1 MFLFKERIWEPQH
14 KRFHYPEPIDS
25 EFGIVSFD
33 SLYYEGDIV
42 VGEFGY
48 INTGIG
54 IVRFGEWEQDGSGGE
69 YSSSPCYG
77 FYVER
82 MRILLPD
89 WEDPDDAYG
98 ESYYKT
104 VSILDFKFDK
114 IGNIHEN
121 PELVNEYEKI

>member
-1 MFLFKERIWEPQH
+1 MKNSLYTRDWESLTEKFRHPNDVTV
-14 KRFHYPEPIDS
+14 EL
-25 EFGIVSFD
+25 GIAAFENI
-33 SLYYEGDIV
+33 YYEGDIV

-69 YSSSPCYG
+69 YGSSQCFG

-82 MRILLPD
+82 MRIFVPE
-89 WEDPDDAYG
+89 WEDPEDIWE
-98 ESYYKT
+98 ESWYKT
-104 VSILDFKFDK
+104 VSILDFEFKI

-121 PELVNEYEKI
+121 PKIIDEYNE